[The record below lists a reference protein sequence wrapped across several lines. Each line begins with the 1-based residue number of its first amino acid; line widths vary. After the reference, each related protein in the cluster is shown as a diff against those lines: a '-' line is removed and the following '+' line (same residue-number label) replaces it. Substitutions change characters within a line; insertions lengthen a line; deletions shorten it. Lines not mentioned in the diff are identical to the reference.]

1 VLAKT
6 LRDSAKSMG
15 LQGQSHNC
23 HTLRAAFAITI
34 MPVSSPSLNYPVC
47 HRTTAGLTIIAEQMP
62 IDAVNFS
69 LWTPTGSAVELEAI
83 NGMAH
88 FLEHMIFKGSQKLAP
103 GEFERQVEQRGGMT
117 NAMTSQDYTCYYVTI
132 APQDFEV
139 IAPLQ
144 LDLVLNAAI
153 PNDEFERERQ
163 VVLEEIRRS
172 SDNIRRCVFART
184 MEIAFDRLPY
194 RRPVLGPAEN
204 VAHFTAEQM
213 RQFHQTW
220 YAPSNLTAVVVGNLP
235 VEHMIATLEEQL
247 SDHAF
252 APKPSLPSFL
262 PEDPFSD
269 IQHQDI
275 RDHRLTEARLMMMWR
290 VPGITNVQ
298 ETDALDVLA
307 RVLSTGRTSRLVQEL
322 REERGLVT
330 HIGASNMTHTAQGV
344 FWISAH
350 LPVENISVVEQ
361 TILKQIQNLHEEPIT
376 TAELDQI
383 KRQTINQFI
392 FGNETPS
399 SRAGLY
405 GYSHAVLGNLAEGLS
420 YTDRIQ
426 SICTATLQ
434 NVAQKF
440 LSVTGYRILKMHP

>member
-1 VLAKT
+1 
-6 LRDSAKSMG
+6 
-15 LQGQSHNC
+15 
-23 HTLRAAFAITI
+23 
-34 MPVSSPSLNYPVC
+34 MPVSSPALTHPVC

-62 IDAVNFS
+62 IEAVNFS
-69 LWTPTGSAVELEAI
+69 LWTPTGSAVESGAI

-88 FLEHMIFKGSQKLAP
+88 FLEHMIFKGTETLAP
-103 GEFERQVEQRGGMT
+103 GEFERQVEQRGGTT

-132 APQDFEV
+132 APQDFAV

-153 PNDEFERERQ
+153 PDDEFKREQQ

-172 SDNIRRCVFART
+172 SDNIRRCVFAKT
-184 MEIAFDRLPY
+184 MAIAFDRLPY
-194 RRPVLGPAEN
+194 RRPVLGPAEG
-204 VAHFTAEQM
+204 VANLTAEQM
-213 RQFHQTW
+213 RQFHREW

-235 VEHMIATLEEQL
+235 VEQMIGTLEEQL
-247 SDHAF
+247 SDRAF
-252 APKPSLPSFL
+252 APQPSLPNLL
-262 PEDPFSD
+262 PEDPFND
-269 IQHQDI
+269 VQHQDI
-275 RDHRLTEARLMMMWR
+275 QDHRLTEARLMMMWR
-290 VPGITNVQ
+290 VPGMTDVQ

-307 RVLSTGRTSRLVQEL
+307 RILSTGRTSRLVQEL
-322 REERGLVT
+322 REDRELVT

-350 LPVENISVVEQ
+350 LPVENIPAVEQ
-361 TILKQIQNLHEEPIT
+361 AIIDQIQNLHEEPIT
-376 TAELDQI
+376 AAELDRI

-405 GYSHAVLGNLAEGLS
+405 GYSHAVFGNLAEGLG

-426 SICTATLQ
+426 SISTATLQ
-434 NVAQKF
+434 NVARKL
-440 LSVTGYRILKMHP
+440 LSVTGYRTLKMHS

>member
-1 VLAKT
+1 
-6 LRDSAKSMG
+6 
-15 LQGQSHNC
+15 
-23 HTLRAAFAITI
+23 
-34 MPVSSPSLNYPVC
+34 MPVSSPALTHPVC

-62 IDAVNFS
+62 IEAVNFS
-69 LWTPTGSAVELEAI
+69 LWTPTGSAVESGAI

-88 FLEHMIFKGSQKLAP
+88 FLEHMIFKGTETLAP
-103 GEFERQVEQRGGMT
+103 GEFERQVEQRGGTT

-132 APQDFEV
+132 APQDFAA

-153 PNDEFERERQ
+153 PDDEFKREQQ

-172 SDNIRRCVFART
+172 SDNIRRCVFAKT
-184 MEIAFDRLPY
+184 MAIAFDRLPY
-194 RRPVLGPAEN
+194 RRPVLGPAEG
-204 VAHFTAEQM
+204 VANFTAEQM
-213 RQFHQTW
+213 RQFHREW

-235 VEHMIATLEEQL
+235 VEQMIGTLEAQL
-247 SDHAF
+247 SDRAF
-252 APKPSLPSFL
+252 APQPSLPNLL
-262 PEDPFSD
+262 PEDPFND
-269 IQHQDI
+269 VQHQDI
-275 RDHRLTEARLMMMWR
+275 QDHRLTEARLMMMWR
-290 VPGITNVQ
+290 VPGMTDVQ

-307 RVLSTGRTSRLVQEL
+307 RILSTGRTSRLVQEL
-322 REERGLVT
+322 REDRELVT

-350 LPVENISVVEQ
+350 LPVENIPAVEQ
-361 TILKQIQNLHEEPIT
+361 AIIDQIQNLHEEPIT
-376 TAELDQI
+376 AAELDRI

-405 GYSHAVLGNLAEGLS
+405 GYSHAVFGNLAEGLG

-426 SICTATLQ
+426 SISTATLQ
-434 NVAQKF
+434 NVARKL
-440 LSVTGYRILKMHP
+440 LSVTGYRTLKMHS

>member
-1 VLAKT
+1 
-6 LRDSAKSMG
+6 
-15 LQGQSHNC
+15 
-23 HTLRAAFAITI
+23 
-34 MPVSSPSLNYPVC
+34 MPVSLPSLTHPVC
-47 HRTTAGLTIIAEQMP
+47 HRTAAGLTIIAEQMP
-62 IDAVNFS
+62 IEAVNFS
-69 LWTPTGSAVELEAI
+69 LWTPTGSAVESGAI

-88 FLEHMIFKGSQKLAP
+88 FLEHMIFKGTQTLAP
-103 GEFERQVEQRGGMT
+103 GEFERQVEQRGGTT

-132 APQDFEV
+132 APQDFEE

-153 PNDEFERERQ
+153 PDDEFKREQQ

-172 SDNIRRCVFART
+172 ADNIRRCVFAKI

-194 RRPVLGPAEN
+194 RRPVLGPAEG
-204 VAHFTAEQM
+204 VANFTAEQM
-213 RQFHQTW
+213 RQFHREW

-235 VEHMIATLEEQL
+235 VEQMIGTLEAQL
-247 SDHAF
+247 SDRAF
-252 APKPSLPSFL
+252 VPKPSLPDFL
-262 PEDPFSD
+262 PEDSFND
-269 IQHQDI
+269 VRHHDI
-275 RDHRLTEARLMMMWR
+275 RDHRLTEARLMLMWR
-290 VPGITNVQ
+290 VPGMTNVQ

-307 RVLSTGRTSRLVQEL
+307 RVLGTGRTSRLVQEL

-330 HIGASNMTHTAQGV
+330 HIGANNMTHTAQGV

-350 LPVENISVVEQ
+350 LPVENIPVVEQ
-361 TILKQIQNLHEEPIT
+361 AILEQIQNLHEEPIT
-376 TAELDQI
+376 AAELDQI

-405 GYSHAVLGNLAEGLS
+405 GYSHAVFGNLAEGLG

-426 SICTATLQ
+426 VITAEMLQ
-434 NVAQKF
+434 NVAQKL
-440 LSVTGYRILKMHP
+440 LSMNGYRILRMYS